1 MTLSSLSNTPPSQI
15 KLLGVEASTDVCSV
29 AVSNGTTVFSAD
41 EQTPKAHTKVLLA
54 FIDRLLKEASLN
66 LHDFD
71 AFVVGRG
78 PGSFTGVRIAC
89 SAIQALAYAANKPV
103 IPVSTLRIL
112 AQGAYQATGAAK
124 VMSCLRSRAN
134 EKYAGLF
141 VVDQCQIMQAHSL
154 EWVKQDRDI
163 LLPDPSWQCVEGGAP
178 KAVDLITLANHDYQH
193 KKWVSALQVKPVYLS
208 RSSQY

>member
-1 MTLSSLSNTPPSQI
+1 M
-15 KLLGVEASTDVCSV
+15 
-29 AVSNGTTVFSAD
+29 AVSNGVTVFSAD

-54 FIDRLLKEASLN
+54 FIDRLLKEASLS

-71 AFVVGRG
+71 AFAVGRG

-89 SAIQALAYAANKPV
+89 SAVQALAYAANKPV

-124 VMSCLRSRAN
+124 VMSCLRSRVN
-134 EKYAGLF
+134 EKYGGLF
-141 VVDQCQIMQAHSL
+141 VVDQFQIMQAQSL
-154 EWVKQDRDI
+154 EWVKQDEAI
-163 LLPDPSWQCVEGGAP
+163 LLPDASWTSVEGIYP
-178 KAVDLITLANHDYQH
+178 SAVDLITLASHDYQRG
-193 KKWVSALQVKPVYLS
+193 KWVSALEVKPVYLS